1 MSSKQQLR
9 GFTLIELLVVIA
21 IIAILAAILFPVFA
35 KVREKARATACL
47 SNEKQLGLAIMQ
59 YTQDYDETYP
69 RSNTPPDHLNWGQA
83 IYPYVKS
90 VGAYKCPDNPSAAK
104 FNPDTSP
111 GPNNW
116 EMGGYLGTWM
126 GQANWQPGSQPIPA
140 SYGMSNFLG
149 AFESPMNG
157 PHTLAYI
164 SEPASKI
171 MVAER
176 YGDLRGAIV
185 PGCTVTDANQDGIGW
200 SDWDNNGTNSTWSY
214 ACELFCGHSQMIN
227 FIFCD
232 GHAKAVNPVNTTGVN
247 GQPNMWGCQNN
258 SVTSSQYPNA
268 CTPGDING
276 DNPDPKQT
284 AVMQILVNN
293 SH

>member
-1 MSSKQQLR
+1 MISKQLR

-59 YTQDYDETYP
+59 YTQDNDEIYP
-69 RSNTPPDHLNWGQA
+69 QSNVPGNTLNWGQA

-90 VGAYKCPDNPSAAK
+90 VGAYECPDNPTGAAL
-104 FNPDTSP
+104 FNPSTAP

-116 EMGGYLGTWM
+116 EMGGYLNTWM
-126 GQANWQPGSQPIPA
+126 GSANWQQGSQPIPA
-140 SYGMSNFLG
+140 SYGFNNFLG
-149 AFESPMNG
+149 ATGLGG
-157 PHTLAYI
+157 PRSLGYVN
-164 SEPASKI
+164 EPANKI

-176 YGDLRGAIV
+176 YGGLTSNP
-185 PGCTVTDANQDGIGW
+185 PGCSVRNANQDGIGW
-200 SDWDNNGTNSTWSY
+200 SDWDNNYTSSAYSY
-214 ACELFCGHSQMIN
+214 ACELFCPHTKQIN

-247 GQPNMWGCQNN
+247 GQPNMWGCQDN
-258 SVTSSQYPNA
+258 SITNSQYPTA
-268 CTPGDING
+268 CSNGDING

-284 AVMQILVNN
+284 AVMQELVNV
-293 SH
+293 SP